1 MATSEYD
8 VMVIGAGQGGGPF
21 ASACAKAGRRTALV
35 ERAHVGGT
43 CINEGCT
50 PTKTMTAS
58 ARVAYLARRA
68 GEYGV
73 ETGPVR
79 VDMAAVRQRK
89 REMVASF
96 RSGSERS
103 IEETD
108 GLDLIRGTA
117 RFTRPH
123 TVAVAGEAGDQEITA
138 DLIVIDAG
146 TRPAMPPL
154 PGLEEVPA
162 LDSTTIMELDRVPR
176 HLIVLGGGSVGLEFA
191 QMFRRFGSEVTVVQ
205 RGGQLLGREDEDVAA
220 AVAQILREDGVA
232 VLLETD
238 ARSVSSTGEEAVT
251 LTVRGRDG
259 AERTIQGSH
268 LLVATGRAPNT
279 DGLGLERA
287 GVKTDKRGFIEVD
300 ARLATNV
307 PGIYAIGD
315 ITGGPAF
322 THISYDD
329 FRILRDNLLEGGDA
343 TTEGRLVPYVVFIDP
358 QLGRVGITESEAR
371 KRGIPIKVATLPM
384 SSVARALQ
392 VDEPRGLLKAIVDA
406 ESERILGF
414 AALGIEGGE
423 IMAVVEVAMMGKLP
437 CTALRDGI
445 FAHPTLAE
453 ALNNLFAAM
462 EA

>member
-1 MATSEYD
+1 
-8 VMVIGAGQGGGPF
+8 
-21 ASACAKAGRRTALV
+21 
-35 ERAHVGGT
+35 
-43 CINEGCT
+43 
-50 PTKTMTAS
+50 
-58 ARVAYLARRA
+58 
-68 GEYGV
+68 
-73 ETGPVR
+73 
-79 VDMAAVRQRK
+79 
-89 REMVASF
+89 
-96 RSGSERS
+96 
-103 IEETD
+103 
-108 GLDLIRGTA
+108 
-117 RFTRPH
+117 
-123 TVAVAGEAGDQEITA
+123 
-138 DLIVIDAG
+138 
-146 TRPAMPPL
+146 
-154 PGLEEVPA
+154 
-162 LDSTTIMELDRVPR
+162 
-176 HLIVLGGGSVGLEFA
+176 
-191 QMFRRFGSEVTVVQ
+191 
-205 RGGQLLGREDEDVAA
+205 VAA
-220 AVAQILREDGVA
+220 AVGQILREDGVA

-329 FRILRDNLLEGGDA
+329 FRILRANLLEGGDA

>member
-162 LDSTTIMELDRVPR
+162 LD
-176 HLIVLGGGSVGLEFA
+176 
-191 QMFRRFGSEVTVVQ
+191 
-205 RGGQLLGREDEDVAA
+205 
-220 AVAQILREDGVA
+220 
-232 VLLETD
+232 
-238 ARSVSSTGEEAVT
+238 
-251 LTVRGRDG
+251 
-259 AERTIQGSH
+259 
-268 LLVATGRAPNT
+268 
-279 DGLGLERA
+279 
-287 GVKTDKRGFIEVD
+287 
-300 ARLATNV
+300 
-307 PGIYAIGD
+307 
-315 ITGGPAF
+315 
-322 THISYDD
+322 
-329 FRILRDNLLEGGDA
+329 
-343 TTEGRLVPYVVFIDP
+343 
-358 QLGRVGITESEAR
+358 
-371 KRGIPIKVATLPM
+371 
-384 SSVARALQ
+384 
-392 VDEPRGLLKAIVDA
+392 
-406 ESERILGF
+406 
-414 AALGIEGGE
+414 
-423 IMAVVEVAMMGKLP
+423 
-437 CTALRDGI
+437 
-445 FAHPTLAE
+445 
-453 ALNNLFAAM
+453 
-462 EA
+462 

>member
-1 MATSEYD
+1 MVSTRYD
-8 VMVIGAGQGGGPF
+8 VIVIGAGQGGGPF
-21 ASACAKAGRRTALV
+21 ASACAEAGRRTALV

-89 REMVASF
+89 REMVEEF
-96 RSGSERS
+96 RSGSLRR
-103 IEETD
+103 IEETA
-108 GLDLIRGTA
+108 GLDLIRGNA
-117 RFTRPH
+117 RFTAPH
-123 TVAVAGEAGDQEITA
+123 AVAIEGEGPAREISA
-138 DLIVIDAG
+138 ELIVIDAG
-146 TRPAMPPL
+146 THPAMPEL
-154 PGLEEVPA
+154 PGLEEIPA
-162 LDSTTIMELDRVPR
+162 LDSTSIMELDRVPR
-176 HLIVLGGGSVGLEFA
+176 HLIVLGGGAVGLEFA

-205 RGGQLLGREDEDVAA
+205 RGEQLLGREDRDVAE
-220 AVAQILREDGVA
+220 AVAEILREDGVA
-232 VLLETD
+232 LLLRTESR
-238 ARSVSSTGEEAVT
+238 AVSSNGEDAVA
-251 LTVRGRDG
+251 LTVRGTDG
-259 AERTIQGSH
+259 AERTIEGSH
-268 LLVATGRAPNT
+268 LLVATGRAPSS
-279 DGLGLERA
+279 DGLALERA
-287 GVKTDKRGFIEVD
+287 GVQTDDRGFIEVD

-329 FRILRDNLLEGGDA
+329 FRILRANLLEGGDA

-358 QLGRVGITESEAR
+358 QLGRVGITEGEAR
-371 KRGIPIKVATLPM
+371 KRGIPVKVATLPM
-384 SSVARALQ
+384 ASVARALQ
-392 VDEPRGLLKAIVDA
+392 IDEPRGFLKAVVDA
-406 ESERILGF
+406 GSERILGF
-414 AALGIEGGE
+414 AALGVEGGE
-423 IMAVVEVAMMGKLP
+423 IMATVEVAMMGDLP
-437 CTALRDGI
+437 YTALRDGI

-453 ALNNLFAAM
+453 ALNNLFAAI